1 MTELDK
7 WLKEMLERE
16 FILEEPI
23 KEEFG
28 NLVYKD
34 KIFSLGENKNPYL
47 LYKYSLWWKI
57 NGKMNS
63 VPLPDNY
70 DCAVLRKW
78 IEEKLEIKPQ
88 YIFVETTVD
97 QVVNWMEKAEEYE
110 DKIEK
115 EKKSEPL
122 QNDPTDANLKFIE
135 EQLSELSKAEEEKK
149 KKEEYP
155 RDLFD
160 LL

>member
-47 LYKYSLWWKI
+47 LYKYSFKH
-57 NGKMNS
+57 
-63 VPLPDNY
+63 
-70 DCAVLRKW
+70 
-78 IEEKLEIKPQ
+78 
-88 YIFVETTVD
+88 F
-97 QVVNWMEKAEEYE
+97 
-110 DKIEK
+110 
-115 EKKSEPL
+115 
-122 QNDPTDANLKFIE
+122 F
-135 EQLSELSKAEEEKK
+135 
-149 KKEEYP
+149 
-155 RDLFD
+155 
-160 LL
+160 